1 MIKRLFRQMSI
12 AQIFSALM
20 PTICMLIDSIVIARF
35 EGVDA
40 MSAYGLST
48 PLMIICSATGFMVVN
63 GVQVYLG
70 KTMGKGDVKGACSC
84 FSTSIVMSLG
94 IAAFWLLFV
103 FGMGNGIGVILGAGK
118 DNLVSELTKEYLRG
132 LILGTPFVFLS
143 QIMGAYLQTMG
154 KHRLLM
160 GSVMAM
166 TISNIAFDLA
176 SVLVF
181 DGGMFGIGLATSLS
195 YVVAFAVGIFSFL
208 KKDCIFHFSKKG
220 VSRDVVVDI
229 MKEGSPFL
237 VNQSFFT
244 IRTYLFN
251 LILMR
256 LAGSPGVAV
265 LAVYSTIENL
275 IFSIGLGTGAVTL
288 MLSSVFFSDEDR
300 ASLQSL
306 IQAIAVFPPVLLVS
320 AVVIA
325 EICAPWVMRFFIGS
339 DPSILSFAIP
349 GFRIFML
356 GAIANNLDDVLKNYF
371 QGIRRKRI
379 TNLIS
384 FLKCLGFMIP
394 LVLLFSRL
402 FGLTGFWIGIVVG
415 YTTTMLFVMIL
426 IWHKNGSISISPEA
440 FSYLEKDFG
449 ASPENYI
456 EMSIK
461 NTDDAIEASKMLDEF
476 CRGRGIDGRTAM
488 LVGLCV
494 EEITVNI
501 IEHGFTKDK
510 KSHSIDVRMVVQGDR
525 RIIRIRDNCVNFDPT
540 KYLELHKDKED
551 DPTAHIGLKMV
562 MSMVKEAEYI
572 NTLGLNNLTLIL

>member
-1 MIKRLFRQMSI
+1 MIRRLFRQMSV

-48 PLMIICSATGFMVVN
+48 PLMIICSAMSFMVVN

-70 KTMGKGDVKGACSC
+70 KTMGKGDIKGACSC
-84 FSTSIVMSLG
+84 FSSSIVMSLG

-103 FGMGNGIGVILGAGK
+103 FGTGDWIGVMLGAGR
-118 DNLVSELTKEYLRG
+118 DNTVSVLTKEYLRG

-160 GSVMAM
+160 GSVVAM
-166 TISNIAFDLA
+166 TIANIAFDLA

-195 YVVAFAVGIFSFL
+195 YVVAFAVDIVIFL
-208 KKDCIFHFSKKG
+208 RKDCIFRFSFRG
-220 VSRDVVVDI
+220 VRMAVASDI
-229 MKEGSPFL
+229 VKEGSPFL
-237 VNQSFFT
+237 LNQSFFT
-244 IRTYLFN
+244 VRTYLFN
-251 LILMR
+251 RILMR

-300 ASLQSL
+300 ASLHSL
-306 IQAIAVFPPVLLVS
+306 IQSIAVFPPVLLVF
-320 AVVIA
+320 AVAIA
-325 EICAPWVMRFFIGS
+325 EICAPYLMRFFIGS
-339 DPSILSFAIP
+339 DPAILSFAIP

-371 QGIRRKRI
+371 QGIRKRRI

-394 LVLLFSRL
+394 FVYFFSWLL
-402 FGLTGFWIGIVVG
+402 GLTGFWIGVVLG
-415 YTTTMLFVMIL
+415 YSSTMLFVMIL
-426 IWHKNGSISISPEA
+426 IWRKNGSITFSPEA

-449 ASPENYI
+449 ASPENCI
-456 EMSIK
+456 EMNIK
-461 NTDDAIEASKMLDEF
+461 NTDDAIAASKKLDEF
-476 CRGRGIDGRTAM
+476 CRGRGIEGRTGM

-494 EEITVNI
+494 EEIAVNI
-501 IEHGFTKDK
+501 IEHGFSKDRRP
-510 KSHSIDVRMVVQGDR
+510 HSIEVRMVVQDDR
-525 RIIRIRDNCVNFDPT
+525 RVIRIRDNCVNFDPV
-540 KYLELHKDKED
+540 KYLELHKNKDG
-551 DPTAHIGLKMV
+551 DPTAHIGLRMV
-562 MSMVKEAEYI
+562 MGMVKDAQYI
-572 NTLGLNNLTLIL
+572 NSLGLNNLTLIL